1 MGSKL
6 YNTEKR
12 RFVCTMCVIGGR
24 GAGKGTVMEKDLQIL
39 GDVLSKKNQ
48 THSSLLQRV
57 EMVSKI
63 KSCRKVNLDQ

>member
-1 MGSKL
+1 
-6 YNTEKR
+6 
-12 RFVCTMCVIGGR
+12 MCVIGGR

-63 KSCRKVNLDQ
+63 KSYRKVNLDQ